1 MSPQI
6 SSSGFMKHHR
16 TGSVQI
22 PHHILTTR
30 MESWG
35 SFKSSVSNLSVHME
49 LSFRLSFYLR
59 YNLGGYTVGTNV
71 GFPVKIMEVLAP

>member
-1 MSPQI
+1 
-6 SSSGFMKHHR
+6 
-16 TGSVQI
+16 
-22 PHHILTTR
+22 
-30 MESWG
+30 
-35 SFKSSVSNLSVHME
+35 ME